1 MKNIL
6 SLFFFLSCSTISFA
20 QTNDESLLNSY
31 SKEELTQ
38 LKNVEPEKYEILVY
52 ALDHGTYV
60 SEYNVEKHGQLKLKE
75 LPNIDKIPSLNT
87 QGIIIAGVSQIIE
100 IIGITKQF
108 ATLARETDLSITKYN
123 FKCM

>member
-6 SLFFFLSCSTISFA
+6 SLFFFLSFSTISFA

-38 LKNVEPEKYEILVY
+38 LKNAEPEKYEILIY

-60 SEYNVEKHGQLKLKE
+60 SEYNLEKHGQLKLKE
-75 LPNIDKIPSLNT
+75 LPNIDKIPS
-87 QGIIIAGVSQIIE
+87 
-100 IIGITKQF
+100 F
-108 ATLARETDLSITKYN
+108 TDLNVKIESFNQYFYAPKLNKMVVVKSEWVLN
-123 FKCM
+123 FEKSKEK